1 MTNYLETVHRA
12 TIADVTQAA
21 QFFQQRAGVA
31 ADRHDVSAASD
42 DPRLAAFRLFLSHVV
57 LEHGELWLAE
67 DEAGI
72 TAAALWL
79 PRNPEQFGPE
89 LTRVLLRELG
99 PLPEDVPSSP
109 SISGENTA
117 DELASVTPQLL
128 KVAASSRAQLILT
141 DVLLADDI
149 APGSPEGADIVRS
162 LLRPVLSSPQY
173 SRFAAISVDPDVIV
187 LLQEFGVLSLASVPC
202 GENSM
207 AWMGMA
213 DLSRHLV

>member
-72 TAAALWL
+72 TAA
-79 PRNPEQFGPE
+79 
-89 LTRVLLRELG
+89 
-99 PLPEDVPSSP
+99 
-109 SISGENTA
+109 
-117 DELASVTPQLL
+117 
-128 KVAASSRAQLILT
+128 
-141 DVLLADDI
+141 
-149 APGSPEGADIVRS
+149 
-162 LLRPVLSSPQY
+162 RP
-173 SRFAAISVDPDVIV
+173 
-187 LLQEFGVLSLASVPC
+187 
-202 GENSM
+202 
-207 AWMGMA
+207 
-213 DLSRHLV
+213 